1 MQRNGRAKGR
11 GKDGCKREIENE
23 AHSDSW
29 KESVRNQQTKG
40 ISKFM
45 DRNESDW
52 IDS

>member
-1 MQRNGRAKGR
+1 MDA
-11 GKDGCKREIENE
+11 REKLKMR
-23 AHSDSW
+23 HSDSW

-45 DRNESDW
+45 ERNESDW